1 MNIKTIF
8 QPILAAFIIA
18 SAACSREPVP
28 PPEPQTDYITI
39 GQLRMMHEQGTVTV
53 DTNVYIQGIITLTPE
68 LSNIPE
74 FVAYIQDTTAG
85 ICLTVSGNNTFSRD
99 SEVKILCSGSS
110 FTVYNGLLQFGDISI
125 ADQTT
130 LVSLIPSPP
139 EPETAT
145 IAEILSGDYQARY
158 VRIDNVQFAVPGTFS
173 GEHILTD
180 CSDELEVYT
189 RSDATFS
196 SETLPAGN
204 GYIKGVVSEYNGVQL
219 LLRDETET
227 GMTGER
233 CGGAGAVY
241 LTQDFSALVKYAD
254 VSTLAGW
261 KTYPQ
266 AGTKTWYGNEVSS
279 RKWVQATAY
288 NSGQPSVITWMI
300 APVIDLTLA
309 TEPYLMFE
317 SADGYDNGA
326 TMKLYV
332 STDYD
337 GSETPWSFTWT
348 EKSFTLPVLN
358 ASGYSQFASS
368 GQIDLSAYKGNQL
381 WIAWVYDGDTGRT
394 TTWEVDNVLVAE
406 K

>member
-1 MNIKTIF
+1 MKIKTLY
-8 QPILAAFIIA
+8 QLALTTILIVYT
-18 SAACSREPVP
+18 SCSREPVP
-28 PPEPQTDYITI
+28 PPEPKIDYITI
-39 GQLRMMHEQGTVTV
+39 QQLRMMHEQGTVTV
-53 DTNVYIQGIITLTPE
+53 DTNVFIQGIITLTPE
-68 LSNIPE
+68 LGNIPD
-74 FVAYIQDTTAG
+74 FVAYIQDSTAG

-99 SEVKILCSGSS
+99 SEVKIVCRGVS

-125 ADQTT
+125 ADQTS
-130 LVSLIPSPP
+130 LVSLTPPPP
-139 EPETAT
+139 EPETVT
-145 IAEILSGDYQARY
+145 IAEVLSGDYQAEY
-158 VRIDNVQFAVPGTFS
+158 VRIESVQFAQPGSFS
-173 GEHILTD
+173 GENILTD

-204 GYIKGVVSEYNGVQL
+204 GYIKGVVSEYSGVQL
-219 LLRDETET
+219 LLRDDTENE
-227 GMTGER
+227 MTGER
-233 CGGAGAVY
+233 CGGAGTVY
-241 LTQDFSALVKYAD
+241 LTQDFSTLVKYAD

-288 NSGQPSVITWMI
+288 NSGEASVITWMI
-300 APVIDLTLA
+300 APIIDLTMA
-309 TEPYLMFE
+309 TEPYLQFE

-337 GSETPWSFTWT
+337 GSATPWNFTWT
-348 EKSFTLPVLN
+348 EKSFSLPVLT

-368 GQIDLSAYKGNQL
+368 GEIDLSAYNGSLL
-381 WIAWVYDGDTGRT
+381 WIAWIYDGGTGRT

>member
-1 MNIKTIF
+1 MKIKTLY
-8 QPILAAFIIA
+8 QLALTTILIVYT
-18 SAACSREPVP
+18 SCSREPVP
-28 PPEPQTDYITI
+28 PPEPKIDYITI
-39 GQLRMMHEQGTVTV
+39 QQLRMMHEQGTVTV
-53 DTNVYIQGIITLTPE
+53 DTNVFIQGIITLTPE
-68 LSNIPE
+68 LGNIPD
-74 FVAYIQDTTAG
+74 FVAYIQDSTAG

-99 SEVKILCSGSS
+99 SEVKIVCRGVS

-125 ADQTT
+125 ADQTS
-130 LVSLIPSPP
+130 LVSLTPPPP
-139 EPETAT
+139 EPETVT
-145 IAEILSGDYQARY
+145 IAEVLSGDYQAEY
-158 VRIDNVQFAVPGTFS
+158 VRIESVQFAQPGSFS
-173 GEHILTD
+173 GENILTD

-204 GYIKGVVSEYNGVQL
+204 GYIKGVVSEYSGVQL
-219 LLRDETET
+219 LLRDNTENE
-227 GMTGER
+227 MTGER
-233 CGGAGAVY
+233 CGGAGTVY
-241 LTQDFSALVKYAD
+241 LTQDFSTLVKYAD

-288 NSGQPSVITWMI
+288 NSGEASVITWMI
-300 APVIDLTLA
+300 APIIDLTMA
-309 TEPYLMFE
+309 TEPYLQFE

-337 GSETPWSFTWT
+337 GSATPWNFTWT
-348 EKSFTLPVLN
+348 EKSFSLPVLT

-368 GQIDLSAYKGNQL
+368 GEIDLSAYNGSLL
-381 WIAWVYDGDTGRT
+381 WIAWIYDGGTGST